1 LKTSKIPQKLNKRL
15 INNQAM
21 KTNRNK
27 QTTTESRDRILHAAV
42 TLFARQGYGNTGL
55 RELAVA
61 ADVNLAMINYFF
73 GSKKKLLKEILDIFF
88 SGYLQ
93 IAKKEMDGRDA
104 LPAKL
109 HRFIHRAIN
118 YFATH
123 QDYLLV
129 TITELPHDDPE
140 ITEHKAAWGRQM
152 AQTLEKYLQAAENCT
167 ESQRQMLPPITFC
180 SMLTSMMA
188 SRFLFAPVMAQVQPA
203 HLSPISIE
211 EYANTISTVF
221 LQGVTSILCPPER
234 NIHELKKTY

>member
-1 LKTSKIPQKLNKRL
+1 
-15 INNQAM
+15 M

-27 QTTTESRDRILHAAV
+27 QTTTESRDRILRAAA

-104 LPAKL
+104 LPVKL
-109 HRFIHRAIN
+109 HRFIHSAIK

-129 TITELPHDDPE
+129 TIAELPHDDPE
-140 ITEHKAAWGRQM
+140 ITEHKATWGRQM
-152 AQTLEKYLQAAENCT
+152 AETLEKYLQAAGNCT
-167 ESQRQMLPPITFC
+167 ERQMFPPITFC

-188 SRFLFAPVMAQVQPA
+188 SRFLFAPVMAQVQPSHHSA
-203 HLSPISIE
+203 ISIE
-211 EYANTISTVF
+211 EYADIISTVF
-221 LQGVTSILCPPER
+221 LQGATSIICTPER
-234 NIHELKKTY
+234 NIHEPKKTY